1 VSGDPIA
8 DYLAELRAG
17 LRTAPARTAE
27 IAAEAED
34 HLRESAA
41 ARRAAGLDEA
51 AAQVAA
57 IAAFG
62 PVRQVT
68 GAHRPTASAYAAAA
82 GWRAW
87 PLLAGYLMLS
97 ALIGG
102 LLVRDETARA
112 HGHVMTAFTYRA
124 RPGGQPMT
132 YFMDT
137 GRLDAGQL
145 AAVFGGCALAGLLLL
160 AGFLAARRRRGPGAG
175 PVPLPRAVFLL
186 AAATGL
192 LAFATVEDRGTANYA
207 LAWLTRVTGA
217 YELFEGTLY
226 AAVVLGA
233 GCALGALV
241 SFSLAQTGVR
251 PRDPAV
257 AGHSTGLAA
266 AVPLAASAAPGP
278 ARRSARARR
287 TPVHALAV
295 AAGFTAWSLLARYLL
310 LSALL
315 GGVLLYLDAGVS
327 PGLLSILSGGVVL
340 YVNGQPPPAALPDPG
355 PAAASFGGCVL
366 AGLLLL
372 AGYLIARRRR
382 LESGLAPARL
392 PRGLSLL
399 VAATGLTFLG
409 LAEYWFFR
417 GDVMGQLHVAD
428 GIACLILGSQWAAVL
443 TGAGYV
449 LRAVAILVRWTVA
462 GGRGGGRRIR
472 PEDSTLA
479 HVR

>member
-17 LRTAPARTAE
+17 LRTSPARTAE

-41 ARRAAGLDEA
+41 ARQTAGLDA
-51 AAQVAA
+51 GAAQLAA

-62 PVRQVT
+62 PVKQVI
-68 GAHRPTASAYAAAA
+68 GAHQPTASAYAAAV

-87 PLLAGYLMLS
+87 PLFAGYLMLS

-102 LLVRDETARA
+102 LLVRLETEQA
-112 HGHVMTAFTYRA
+112 HGHVLAAFTYRA
-124 RPGGQPMT
+124 RPGGQSMT

-137 GRLDAGQL
+137 GRPDPGQL
-145 AAVFGGCALAGLLLL
+145 AAVLGGCALAGLLLL
-160 AGFLAARRRRGPGAG
+160 AGFLAARRRRGSGAG

-186 AAATGL
+186 AAASAL
-192 LAFATVEDRGTANYA
+192 LAFAAVEDRGTANYA

-217 YELFEGTLY
+217 YELFEGTLD
-226 AAVVLGA
+226 AAVVLGV

-241 SFSLAQTGVR
+241 SFSLAQTGAR
-251 PRDPAV
+251 LREPAV

-266 AVPLAASAAPGP
+266 AVPLAASAASGP
-278 ARRSARARR
+278 PRRSARARR
-287 TPVHALAV
+287 TQVHALAV
-295 AAGFTAWSLLARYLL
+295 AAGFTAWSLLACYLL

-315 GGVLLYLDAGVS
+315 GGVLLYLDAGMS
-327 PGLLSILSGGVVL
+327 PGLLSILSGGILL
-340 YVNGQPPPAALPDPG
+340 YVNGQTPPAALLDPG
-355 PAAASFGGCVL
+355 PVAASFGGCVL

-372 AGYLIARRRR
+372 AGYLIVRRRR
-382 LESGLAPARL
+382 LKSGLALVRL

-399 VAATGLTFLG
+399 GAATGLTLLG
-409 LAEYWFFR
+409 PAEYSFFR
-417 GDVMGQLHVAD
+417 GDVVGQLHVAD

-443 TGAGYV
+443 MGGGCA

-462 GGRGGGRRIR
+462 GSRDDGRRIG

-479 HVR
+479 DVG